1 MRLCFRVRLLCYREA
16 FSSSVPVI
24 MTNLNRAVVLITGA
38 TGGFGRHM
46 THQFM
51 AAGSRV
57 ILTDLDAGGLA
68 TLKSEFDTS
77 DNPVLACIAADLST
91 ADGCQALFDAVETT
105 DLQPDI
111 LINNAGIAVS
121 GRIDNV
127 PRDRWEALM
136 QINLLAPMRLCDLF
150 VPQMIKRGSGHI
162 VNISSVA
169 GWIGAPGMASYCA
182 AKFGL
187 RGYSECLSADVAE
200 FSIKVS
206 AVYPY
211 FSRTP
216 ILDSE
221 RFGYE
226 ERMAIPD
233 EMVTDPADVVAA
245 IIKGVKRNR
254 LHIFPDKMAR
264 RIHYMKRYIPW
275 LIPLMSRRMQQRMI
289 QSDSLQQDLND

>member
-16 FSSSVPVI
+16 FSSSVPVT

-221 RFGYE
+221 RFGYK
-226 ERMAIPD
+226 ERMAIPE

-275 LIPLMSRRMQQRMI
+275 LIPLMSRRMQRRMI

>member
-1 MRLCFRVRLLCYREA
+1 
-16 FSSSVPVI
+16 
-24 MTNLNRAVVLITGA
+24 MTDLNRAVVLITGA
-38 TGGFGRHM
+38 TGGFGRQM
-46 THQFM
+46 TRQFI

-68 TLKSEFDTS
+68 TLKAEFDTS
-77 DNPVLACIAADLST
+77 SNQVLACITADLSG
-91 ADGCQALFDAVETT
+91 ADGCQELFDAVQAEN
-105 DLQPDI
+105 LQPDV

-121 GRIDNV
+121 GRIGHV

-150 VPQMIKRGSGHI
+150 LPQMIKRGSGHI

-169 GWIGAPGMASYCA
+169 GWIGAAGIASYCA

-187 RGYSECLSADVAE
+187 RGYSESLAADVAE
-200 FSIKVS
+200 FNIKVS
-206 AVYPY
+206 TVYPY

-226 ERMAIPD
+226 HRMAIPD
-233 EMVTDPADVVAA
+233 DIVTDPADVVAA
-245 IIKGVKRNR
+245 VIKGVKRDR

-264 RIHYMKRYIPW
+264 KIHYIKRYIPW
-275 LIPLMSRRMQQRMI
+275 MIPILNRRMQQRII
-289 QSDSLQQDLND
+289 QPD

>member
-1 MRLCFRVRLLCYREA
+1 
-16 FSSSVPVI
+16 

-57 ILTDLDAGGLA
+57 ILTDLDVGGLA
-68 TLKSEFDTS
+68 TLKAEFDTS
-77 DNPVLACIAADLST
+77 DNQVLACITADLST
-91 ADGCQALFDAVETT
+91 ADGCQALFDAVESEN
-105 DLQPDI
+105 LQPDI

-121 GRIDNV
+121 GRIDNI

-150 VPQMIKRGSGHI
+150 VPLMIKRGSGHI

-169 GWIGAPGMASYCA
+169 GWIGAAGIASYCA
-182 AKFGL
+182 SKFGL
-187 RGYSECLSADVAE
+187 RGYSECLAADVAE
-200 FSIKVS
+200 FNIKVS
-206 AVYPY
+206 TVYPY

-216 ILDSE
+216 ILESE
-221 RFGYE
+221 RFGQK
-226 ERMAIPD
+226 ERIAIPD
-233 EMVTDPADVVAA
+233 DMVTDPADVVAA
-245 IIKGVKRNR
+245 IVKGVKRNR

-264 RIHYMKRYIPW
+264 RIHYIKRYVPW
-275 LIPLMSRRMQQRMI
+275 LIPILNRRMQQRMI
-289 QSDSLQQDLND
+289 QPGSLQQDLHD

>member
-1 MRLCFRVRLLCYREA
+1 
-16 FSSSVPVI
+16 

-38 TGGFGRHM
+38 TGGFGRQM
-46 THQFM
+46 TRQFM

-68 TLKSEFDTS
+68 TLKAEFDTS
-77 DNPVLACIAADLST
+77 SNQVLACITADLSS
-91 ADGCQALFDAVETT
+91 AEGCQVLFDAVQSEN
-105 DLQPDI
+105 LQPDV
-111 LINNAGIAVS
+111 LVNNAGIAVS
-121 GRIDNV
+121 GRIDHV
-127 PRDRWEALM
+127 PGDRWEALM

-150 VPQMIKRGSGHI
+150 LPQMIKRGSGHI

-169 GWIGAPGMASYCA
+169 GWIGAPGIASYCA
-182 AKFGL
+182 SKFGL
-187 RGYSECLSADVAE
+187 RGYSESLAVDVAE
-200 FSIKVS
+200 LNIKVS
-206 AVYPY
+206 TVYPY

-233 EMVTDPADVVAA
+233 DMVTDPADVVAA

-264 RIHYMKRYIPW
+264 RIHYIRRYIPW
-275 LIPLMSRRMQQRMI
+275 MIPILNRRMQQRI
-289 QSDSLQQDLND
+289 VQPD